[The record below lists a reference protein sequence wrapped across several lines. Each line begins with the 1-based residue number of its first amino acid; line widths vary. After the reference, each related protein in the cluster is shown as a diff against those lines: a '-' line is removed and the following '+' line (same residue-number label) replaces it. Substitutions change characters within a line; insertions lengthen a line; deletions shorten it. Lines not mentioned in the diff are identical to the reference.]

1 MPRRK
6 PPANPRSRT
15 STGGSPSPVPSSSMP
30 EAGGSRPI
38 LTRSRLIL
46 IVGLLLMIQWSLAVI
61 SLLGKT
67 PTVDEVVH
75 LPAGVTYWEMGTFR
89 LYPHNPPLIKL
100 IAALPVL
107 QAGPETEPLYREARW
122 GWPDANKAAFA
133 HGFMLLNAPRLFEL
147 MAPARLMMPIFAVI
161 GGLVIF
167 DWSRRLWGAWGGLI
181 SLTLWTFC
189 PNILAHSQVITT
201 DVGATVIGFSATY
214 AFWHFLKRPNWLFT
228 IVAGLLLGIAQ
239 LTKFSLILL
248 YGLWPLLWL
257 VQEVAHGERKGRWR
271 RVSQS
276 VGQGLTMVAL
286 SVLVINIGYG
296 FEGTGKKLGDFAFT
310 CKTLTTDRD
319 PPRPLFRNDPTRQ
332 GPELKAG
339 VLQFR
344 ENRFRGTILESL
356 PVPLPE
362 YYVSGFDDQKLE
374 AEGVPI
380 RAMMFA
386 DDWRNASIPPDAISG
401 YPVFLDGELSNESWW
416 YYYLMT
422 LVYKVPEGTW
432 VLMMLTI
439 AVIPMAERSRA
450 RAVDESSIWIVP
462 AVVLVVM
469 SFGTNIAIG
478 LRYVLPIFPYLFLG
492 AGRLA
497 PWASGLQR
505 TTRKGAIAVVSAAL
519 LATASASLMIHPHY
533 LAYFNWVSGGAKRG
547 SEHLIDSN
555 LDWGQDLNGLHEWLQ
570 VNAPGE
576 RVGIAYF
583 GQINPEIFNIR
594 AQINDPSIGSA
605 RPLDW
610 FLPSVLPGT
619 LPERPEQD
627 AGPPKPGLYA
637 VSTSLMRGL
646 PWRVYAPDRW
656 APMSARGG
664 AFSYFEPLEPLGHI
678 GYSILLYRIDE
689 ADVARMAQRW
699 QSAPVEPG
707 VPPIEPSSD

>member
-1 MPRRK
+1 MEEG
-6 PPANPRSRT
+6 AGRSL
-15 STGGSPSPVPSSSMP
+15 
-30 EAGGSRPI
+30 
-38 LTRSRLIL
+38 LTRPRLVL
-46 IVGLLLMIQWSLAVI
+46 IVGLLLIVQWSLAVI
-61 SLLGKT
+61 SLLGET

-75 LPAGVTYWEMGTFR
+75 LPAGVSYWEMGTFR

-100 IAALPVL
+100 LAALPVL
-107 QAGPETEPLYREARW
+107 QAGPETAPLYREARW

-147 MAPARLMMPIFAVI
+147 MAPARLMMPIAAVI

-167 DWSRRLWGAWGGLI
+167 DWSRRLWGPWGGLI

-189 PNILAHSQVITT
+189 PNILAHTRLITT
-201 DVGATVIGFSATY
+201 DVSATVIGFAATY
-214 AFWHFLKRPNWLFT
+214 AFWHFLRRPTWGLVV
-228 IVAGLLLGIAQ
+228 VAGLLLGIAQ
-239 LTKFSLILL
+239 LTKFSLLLL

-257 VQEVAHGERKGRWR
+257 IQELTRGERAGRVR
-271 RVSQS
+271 RVGRSA
-276 VGQGLTMVAL
+276 VQGVAMVAL

-310 CKTLTTDRD
+310 CQTLTTERET
-319 PPRPLFRNDPTRQ
+319 PRPLFRTDPTRQ
-332 GPELKAG
+332 GPDLKAG

-344 ENRFRGTILESL
+344 ENRFRGTPLASL

-374 AEGVPI
+374 AEGVPV

-386 DDWRNASIPPDAISG
+386 DDWMNASIPPDAISG

-432 VLMMLTI
+432 ALLLLAI
-439 AVIPMAERSRA
+439 AVIPMASRNRA
-450 RAVDESSIWIVP
+450 EAVDEASIWIVP
-462 AVVLVVM
+462 AVVLGVM

-497 PWASGLQR
+497 PWASGLQGGAR
-505 TTRKGAIAVVSAAL
+505 TAAIAGIGVGL
-519 LATASASLMIHPHY
+519 LATASAALLIHPHY

-555 LDWGQDLNGLHEWLQ
+555 LDWGQDLKGLHDWLEL
-570 VNAPGE
+570 NAPGE

-583 GQINPEIFNIR
+583 GQVNPEVFNIR
-594 AQINDPSIGSA
+594 AQVDDPSIGSG

-610 FLPSVLPGT
+610 FLPPVLPGT
-619 LPERPEQD
+619 LPERPGQD
-627 AGPPKPGLYA
+627 AGPPEPGLYA
-637 VSTSLMRGL
+637 VSASLMRGL

-656 APMSARGG
+656 APMSARLG
-664 AFSYFEPLEPLGHI
+664 AFRYFESLEPIGQI
-678 GYSILLYRIDE
+678 GYSILLYRVTP
-689 ADVARMAQRW
+689 ADATRLASRW

-707 VPPIEPSSD
+707 MPANPSMGD